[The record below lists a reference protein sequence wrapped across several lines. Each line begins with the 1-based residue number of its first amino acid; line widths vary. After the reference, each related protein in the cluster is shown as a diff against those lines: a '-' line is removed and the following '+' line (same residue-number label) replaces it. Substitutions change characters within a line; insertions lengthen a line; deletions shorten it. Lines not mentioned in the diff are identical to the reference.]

1 MTTDGN
7 QPSRAHVWWIGHAT
21 VSIEM
26 DGVRILT
33 DPVLR
38 GRLAHL
44 RRHAP
49 LPVLDPLH
57 PVDAVLI
64 SHMHQDHLDIPSLKR
79 VGRDTRLLVPRGA
92 GRLLARNGFRNV
104 GEMAIGERVAVGA
117 VQVIATPANHLGF
130 RPPFGPRGECLGFI
144 VEGSERIYFAGDTD
158 LFSDMADLGPIDL
171 ALLPIWGWGPSLG
184 PGHLDPVRATEAL
197 ERIAP
202 AVAVP
207 IHWGTLRPVVLGRAG
222 SGFLSRPPLDFA
234 ALAAV
239 RTPEVAVHI
248 LRPGGAH
255 TVSDDRPAA
264 EEAPGDAPANRPA
277 GPHGPRA

>member
-1 MTTDGN
+1 MTDDSRT
-7 QPSRAHVWWIGHAT
+7 SRARVWWIGHAT

-44 RRHAP
+44 FRHTP

-79 VGRDTRLLVPRGA
+79 VGRDTRILAPRGA
-92 GRLLARNGFRNV
+92 GPLLLKNGFQNV
-104 GEMAIGERVAVGA
+104 TEMAIGESVMVGA
-117 VQVIATPANHLGF
+117 VRVIATPANHNGF

-158 LFSDMADLGPIDL
+158 LFSDMADLGPVDL

-184 PGHLDPVRATEAL
+184 PGHLDPLRAVEAL
-197 ERIAP
+197 GRIAP
-202 AVAVP
+202 VAAVP
-207 IHWGTLRPVVLGRAG
+207 IHWGTLRPLMLSRAG
-222 SGFLSRPPLDFA
+222 SAFLSRPPIEFA
-234 ALAAV
+234 ALAAM
-239 RTPEVAVHI
+239 RTPEVDVHI
-248 LRPGGAH
+248 LRPG
-255 TVSDDRPAA
+255 DWRPAIGERPA
-264 EEAPGDAPANRPA
+264 VDNASVDAPDR
-277 GPHGPRA
+277 